1 MYIEF
6 DIQAHEYVPKIY
18 MIRDYLAVWAKQQ
31 DIPYREKAIKR
42 KLRISFDDD
51 RHYAVFSLTW
61 NPNFRTNYRIVTD
74 LNNKI

>member
-6 DIQAHEYVPKIY
+6 DIQSHEYVPKIY

-31 DIPYREKAIKR
+31 NIPYREKAIKQ
-42 KLRISFDDD
+42 KLRVSFDDD
-51 RHYAVFSLTW
+51 RYYAVFSLTW